1 MLDENSDITDN
12 DLLKLKRM
20 LGATIDI
27 ARKNWGYRNHFA
39 AGGSDIII
47 MEKLLDAGLVYKGRK
62 YNDTNYFYHATI
74 AGCEAIGLTKTET
87 KRALEDN

>member
-47 MEKLLDAGLVYKGRK
+47 M
-62 YNDTNYFYHATI
+62 
-74 AGCEAIGLTKTET
+74 
-87 KRALEDN
+87 